1 LRERRE
7 KARERQGNTNVVLQR
22 GRARMKRNNEKKK
35 QKSEVHTPELIFKW
49 WERVNQKTY
58 ALQFFRNEWL
68 NVKDERTIHD
78 DIYICIETNID
89 IILPTRNVSLNKL

>member
-35 QKSEVHTPELIFKW
+35 QKSEVHTPELIFK
-49 WERVNQKTY
+49 
-58 ALQFFRNEWL
+58 
-68 NVKDERTIHD
+68 
-78 DIYICIETNID
+78 
-89 IILPTRNVSLNKL
+89 